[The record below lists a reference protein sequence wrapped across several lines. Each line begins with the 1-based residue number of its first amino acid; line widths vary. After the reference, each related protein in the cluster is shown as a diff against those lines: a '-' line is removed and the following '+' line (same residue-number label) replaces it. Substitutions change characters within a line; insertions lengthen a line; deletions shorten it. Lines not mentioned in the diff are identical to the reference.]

1 MATNAMRRRRNSTL
15 DSYPQHKS
23 PMKITSV
30 NRRRGAASSKAS
42 LGFIIASFV
51 IALSIFAIT
60 SATRSTSSNLDEFTT
75 DKKLA
80 VADTKPEEMEPVI
93 QQVFETDAVVKVQV
107 PKVPDME
114 VDTTQMSETDAGM
127 EIDVENLV
135 ESTEAFVPDE
145 LISIEEESDVL
156 GVTPLTAVPHY
167 IRKIACVDKD
177 QTSVIRAFQLRGF
190 IVHEVSHATSLDKIA
205 VVEKCY
211 NRGGFA
217 LLWTHQNINPFAWA
231 KLRPYIRYNHVP
243 EAYYMNSKVHLLEKL
258 RASSNDKDEFI
269 GFVPKSFIL
278 PNDRVALGE
287 HLKPG
292 KDSGLDEPWVVK
304 LPNCEGGKGISM
316 FGQNSTAIKIL
327 FKLVNMDISTDQ
339 MMLNVR
345 HRLIYDQ
352 NLKELQVEEKKNQTT
367 DLQQKQARNKF
378 AALQKQ
384 TEQAKS
390 SVIVQQYVC
399 DELDYEGRKFDIRIY
414 YLIASARPPIVLY
427 HHGFLR
433 VNPNKYNAHDFNSTK
448 DHLTNLGAFEQDARN
463 IVSFDDWKIPL
474 KKFVEDNPND
484 FTQDIRDDPLEHIEK
499 QFMNAIASVVASQ
512 HDIAFRGYG
521 VEDDVTKMENG
532 FALMGGDFIIDRHL
546 NAWLTE
552 VQEGPGLLHESP
564 WKENFNDELL
574 PSVIEIVEEV
584 TEKQTAGEPVS
595 TIENQ
600 GDFRLVYNDEFQYRY
615 SFPRSNKKV
624 LC

>member
-1 MATNAMRRRRNSTL
+1 
-15 DSYPQHKS
+15 
-23 PMKITSV
+23 
-30 NRRRGAASSKAS
+30 
-42 LGFIIASFV
+42 
-51 IALSIFAIT
+51 
-60 SATRSTSSNLDEFTT
+60 
-75 DKKLA
+75 
-80 VADTKPEEMEPVI
+80 
-93 QQVFETDAVVKVQV
+93 
-107 PKVPDME
+107 
-114 VDTTQMSETDAGM
+114 
-127 EIDVENLV
+127 
-135 ESTEAFVPDE
+135 
-145 LISIEEESDVL
+145 
-156 GVTPLTAVPHY
+156 
-167 IRKIACVDKD
+167 
-177 QTSVIRAFQLRGF
+177 
-190 IVHEVSHATSLDKIA
+190 
-205 VVEKCY
+205 
-211 NRGGFA
+211 
-217 LLWTHQNINPFAWA
+217 
-231 KLRPYIRYNHVP
+231 
-243 EAYYMNSKVHLLEKL
+243 
-258 RASSNDKDEFI
+258 
-269 GFVPKSFIL
+269 
-278 PNDRVALGE
+278 
-287 HLKPG
+287 
-292 KDSGLDEPWVVK
+292 
-304 LPNCEGGKGISM
+304 
-316 FGQNSTAIKIL
+316 
-327 FKLVNMDISTDQ
+327 
-339 MMLNVR
+339 
-345 HRLIYDQ
+345 
-352 NLKELQVEEKKNQTT
+352 
-367 DLQQKQARNKF
+367 
-378 AALQKQ
+378 
-384 TEQAKS
+384 
-390 SVIVQQYVC
+390 
-399 DELDYEGRKFDIRIY
+399 
-414 YLIASARPPIVLY
+414 LY